1 VGVVLAAFVILL
13 GACSSDEVRAPAGIV
28 RSPAPEVGAVALPDA
43 SGELFAMKAQQDE
56 LLLVYFGFTSCP
68 DVCPTTLADL
78 RRALRGLD
86 GSADRVDVAMVTV
99 DPGRDTAEN
108 LDAYVKAFFDRAH
121 ALRTDDENALAAAA
135 EAFGAAYEVAEND
148 AGEIEVSHT
157 AFLYAVDS
165 GGRVVLQWPFGTSS
179 DDMRGDIEFLF
190 EQGA

>member
-1 VGVVLAAFVILL
+1 MVLAAFVILL

-43 SGELFAMKAQQDE
+43 SGEPFAMKAQQDE

-108 LDAYVKAFFDRAH
+108 LDAYVHAFFDRAH
-121 ALRTDDENALAAAA
+121 ALRTDDEAALAAAA
-135 EAFGAAYEVAEND
+135 EAFGAAYEVVEND
-148 AGEIEVSHT
+148 EGEIEVSHT

-179 DDMRGDIEFLF
+179 DDMRDDIEYLF
-190 EQGA
+190 ERGA